1 MALSLV
7 WRDVRKEQA
16 GELAAGFVALYL
28 PRKGFR
34 WTRNPLRVPFEPAS
48 RKPLLAVPGAHQVHF
63 GTPPTRDAKRCS
75 LNMASGSGN
84 AGARFCLPPPLEG
97 VIRIDPIESRGPTN
111 RSGQP

>member
-1 MALSLV
+1 MALSLG

-28 PRKGFR
+28 SRKGFR
-34 WTRNPLRVPFEPAS
+34 WTRNPLHVPFEPAS

-63 GTPPTRDAKRCS
+63 GTPPTRDAKPCS
-75 LNMASGSGN
+75 LNMASGSGK
-84 AGARFCLPPPLEG
+84 AGARVFLPPLLDG
-97 VIRIDPIESRGPTN
+97 VIRIDPIESRGSIV